1 MRTTT
6 FRRSLQSKPAL
17 AVSAVAVSALI
28 LAGCSSGD
36 SGSDAAATPTASASA
51 DAEGDNSADGDDAA
65 QAQFNEADVAFLNG
79 MYPHHA
85 QAIEMTDMVQGR
97 TDNPE
102 LIALAQQIDAAQGPE
117 MEQMTTLLAQWGQP
131 APSADGGV
139 DTGSGDDMGSGH
151 DMGDM
156 NGGDGADDAA
166 DGAQGG
172 HEMTGMMTDEQMD
185 QLMAASGPEFDRMWL
200 EMMIQ
205 HHEGAVEMS
214 QEVLGSGTN
223 PQVQTMAQA
232 IIDGQE
238 AEIGRMQDMLQS
250 GS

>member
-1 MRTTT
+1 MRTNR
-6 FRRSLQSKPAL
+6 FRRSLQSKPVL
-17 AVSAVAVSALI
+17 AVSAVAVSALV

-36 SGSDAAATPTASASA
+36 SGTDAATPTSSVSAT
-51 DAEGDNSADGDDAA
+51 ADGDRNDSADAA
-65 QAQFNEADVAFLNG
+65 QAQFNEADIAFLDG

-85 QAIEMTDMVQGR
+85 QAIEMTEMVDGR

-102 LIALAQQIDAAQGPE
+102 LIALAEQIDAAQGPE

-131 APSADGGV
+131 APSADGGEDMV
-139 DTGSGDDMGSGH
+139 SGDGMGSGH
-151 DMGDM
+151 EMGDM
-156 NGGDGADDAA
+156 NGGDGSDDAA

-223 PQVQTMAQA
+223 PQVQKMAQA

>member
-6 FRRSLQSKPAL
+6 FRRSLQSKPVL
-17 AVSAVAVSALI
+17 AVSAVAVSALV
-28 LAGCSSGD
+28 LAGCGSGD
-36 SGSDAAATPTASASA
+36 ADSDAAATPTASVGATA
-51 DAEGDNSADGDDAA
+51 AEGDGNEGTDAA
-65 QAQFNEADVAFLNG
+65 QAQFNDDDVAFVEG

-85 QAIEMTDMVQGR
+85 QAIEMTDMVDGR
-97 TDNPE
+97 TDNAD

-117 MEQMTTLLAQWGQP
+117 MDTMTTMFEQWGLP
-131 APSADGGV
+131 APTADG
-139 DTGSGDDMGSGH
+139 GH

-156 NGGDGADDAA
+156 GGGHDMGDGADSSDSA
-166 DGAQGG
+166 DNGQDQGG

-223 PQVQTMAQA
+223 PQVQKMAQA

-238 AEIGRMQDMLQS
+238 AEIGQMQEMLQS